1 MKKRILLTIA
11 ALLLISFLGIGTYMW
26 YNFFLGITS
35 NYGNSSNGS
44 SSGSIKLE
52 DAETSVTDS
61 NASKVDDSE
70 VSNVTPYTFKV
81 KNSKNTEGKYTI
93 FIEDAPLNSI
103 NDGCTEET
111 LLSRKDLKYQLKL
124 NGKIIKE
131 DFLSSIKDNILDTET
146 IKENT
151 TNNYELRIY
160 IHENAND
167 WVGKH
172 YHYQINIKEEK

>member
-103 NDGCTEET
+103 NDGC
-111 LLSRKDLKYQLKL
+111 
-124 NGKIIKE
+124 
-131 DFLSSIKDNILDTET
+131 FLSSIKDNILDTET

>member
-1 MKKRILLTIA
+1 MQKE
-11 ALLLISFLGIGTYMW
+11 S
-26 YNFFLGITS
+26 
-35 NYGNSSNGS
+35 
-44 SSGSIKLE
+44 
-52 DAETSVTDS
+52 
-61 NASKVDDSE
+61 
-70 VSNVTPYTFKV
+70 FKV

-124 NGKIIKE
+124 NGQIIKE